1 MIRSMTGYGRGE
13 YENGGRKYVVEIK
26 TVNHRYADIFVKVPR
41 QISFIEDR
49 VRQTVSKNLSRGKI
63 DVYVNYESNEEDS
76 KLVVIDDTLA
86 ESYINAVRLLKDK
99 FDLQDDIS
107 TSLVSRFPDVLKVE
121 KAEEDADVIWEGLKF
136 ALDEAIDY
144 VIKMRENEGE
154 GLKKDFLKKAAY
166 VESLVGE
173 ISNRAPEVVKDYKQ
187 RLETRIKELLEQ
199 SKMDEGLKARKIDIL
214 QFQINEIEAAQIRPG
229 EEEELSAQRDL
240 YRNAEK
246 IAVAIS
252 GAREQLL
259 GGDGSAGA
267 LELLSD
273 AVSQVNFAGQYVESM
288 AELGKKLE
296 SLMYDLEEYSG
307 ELRDF
312 FSQLDFEP
320 DDLEQ
325 VEERLDLIRRLK
337 SKYGGSE
344 QAVLDYLEQAKKELE
359 EIELSDVRIEQLNGE
374 LKRAE
379 SMVNELA
386 KKLSDERRKAAK
398 KFEQNV
404 NEQLNYLDMP
414 NVRFSVDIR
423 PIEPGPNGIDRV
435 EFLIAPNPGEP
446 PKPIARIASGGEL
459 SRIMLALKSV
469 MADADDIDTLIF
481 DEIDSGISGMA
492 ASKIGIK
499 LREISEK
506 RQVICVTHLA
516 QISAQARNHFLIV
529 KNVRGGRTYTD
540 VLPLDYQGRVK
551 ELARIIGGV
560 ISEAA
565 LQTAREMLS
574 NAGWN

>member
-1 MIRSMTGYGRGE
+1 MLNMLSSLHIENIAVIEKAEIELGFGLNILTGETG
-13 YENGGRKYVVEIK
+13 
-26 TVNHRYADIFVKVPR
+26 A
-41 QISFIEDR
+41 
-49 VRQTVSKNLSRGKI
+49 GKSI
-63 DVYVNYESNEEDS
+63 
-76 KLVVIDDTLA
+76 VIDA
-86 ESYINAVRLLKDK
+86 INAVLGERVSKDIVRTGSGEARITAV
-99 FDLQDDIS
+99 FTDIS
-107 TSLVSRFPDVLKVE
+107 EKNLRQLNELGYPADEDGSLLIQRTISADGRGGCRINGQPSTISMLRTIGRMLVNIHGQHENQSLLSPETHLFYLEQIGGIVPLH
-121 KAEEDADVIWEGLKF
+121 EEYRRA
-136 ALDEAIDY
+136 Y
-144 VIKMRENEGE
+144 REMC
-154 GLKKDFLKKAAY
+154 
-166 VESLVGE
+166 
-173 ISNRAPEVVKDYKQ
+173 
-187 RLETRIKELLEQ
+187 RIKELLEQ